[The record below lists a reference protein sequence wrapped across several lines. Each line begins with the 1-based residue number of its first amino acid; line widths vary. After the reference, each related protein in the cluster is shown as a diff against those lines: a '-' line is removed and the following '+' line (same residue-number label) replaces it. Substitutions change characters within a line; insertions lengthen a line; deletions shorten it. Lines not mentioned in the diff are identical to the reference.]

1 MIWECNRFTSS
12 KVEVVVDSLWHRF
25 TDLAVTIGQIP
36 AGDNAWQ
43 AKILSSSC

>member
-1 MIWECNRFTSS
+1 MIWECNRFTSL
-12 KVEVVVDSLWHRF
+12 KIAVVVDSLWHRF
-25 TDLAVTIGQIP
+25 TDLAATIGQIP

>member
-1 MIWECNRFTSS
+1 MIWESNRLTSS

-25 TDLAVTIGQIP
+25 ADLAATIGEIP
-36 AGDNAWQ
+36 AGDNTWQ

>member
-1 MIWECNRFTSS
+1 MIRESNRFTSS
-12 KVEVVVDSLWHRF
+12 KVEVVVDSPWHRF
-25 TDLAVTIGQIP
+25 TDLAATIGQIP

>member
-1 MIWECNRFTSS
+1 MIWESNRFTSS
-12 KVEVVVDSLWHRF
+12 KVEGVVDSLWHRF
-25 TDLAVTIGQIP
+25 TDLAATVGQIP

>member
-1 MIWECNRFTSS
+1 MIWEGNRFTSS
-12 KVEVVVDSLWHRF
+12 KGAVVVDSLWHRF
-25 TDLAVTIGQIP
+25 TDLAATIGQIP